1 MDGFYRTADGAQ
13 EIRKDADAILD
24 YTFPWTDW
32 LDGDTIDSAAI
43 TIADSPTMELAS
55 DQDHAAIP
63 AAGYVISGGS
73 VVVWLKGG
81 EVRDRAAVSCLITT
95 AAGRTDERTFYV
107 RVVEK

>member
-1 MDGFYRTADGAQ
+1 MDGFYRTSDGAQ

-24 YTFPWTDW
+24 YTFPWSDW
-32 LDGDTIDSAAI
+32 LDGDAIDSAEI
-43 TIADSPTMELAS
+43 TIAGSETMDLAS
-55 DQDHAAIP
+55 NLDHASIP

-95 AAGRTDERTFYV
+95 TAGRTDERTFYV
-107 RVVEK
+107 RVVQK